1 MGYEEESRRPPLALN
16 APIVERC
23 HHCLPCAR
31 GGHHEVLPT
40 PVQLALGLKLLQD
53 FGLEGVGGDVEV
65 IVEKGGVRAFLIG
78 DGFGE
83 TLAVAL
89 G

>member
-1 MGYEEESRRPPLALN
+1 MGYEEESRCLPLALN

-23 HHCLPCAR
+23 HHRLPSACCR
-31 GGHHEVLPT
+31 HHEVLPT

-65 IVEKGGVRAFLIG
+65 IVEEGGVGAFLVG
-78 DGFGE
+78 NGFGE